1 MTINE
6 ITNKAKEIKEL
17 EAMMKAISDELETLK
32 DQLKAELTERETEEL
47 QADIFTIRYKELH
60 QNRLDSKTL
69 KKELP
74 EVFSRYTTEI
84 SVKRF
89 TIS

>member
-6 ITNKAKEIKEL
+6 ITAKVRELKEIETMLKEL
-17 EAMMKAISDELETLK
+17 NDELETLK
-32 DQLKAELTERETEEL
+32 DELKAELTERETEEL
-47 QADIFTIRYKELH
+47 QADIFTLRYKSH
-60 QNRLDSKTL
+60 IQNRIDSKNL

-74 EVFSRYTTEI
+74 DVFSKYSTAV

-89 TIS
+89 TVS